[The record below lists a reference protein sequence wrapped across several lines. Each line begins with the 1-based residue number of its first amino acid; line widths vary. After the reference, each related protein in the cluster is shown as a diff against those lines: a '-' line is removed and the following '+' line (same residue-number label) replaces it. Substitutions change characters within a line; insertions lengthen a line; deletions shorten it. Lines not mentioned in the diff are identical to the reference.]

1 MMGAHLTQIARY
13 LQTQSWQIAAL
24 VVVIAAATFALRNR
38 SAHLRYLLWLLVL
51 AKSLVPPVLT
61 VPVPVL
67 PEKRLASKAVP
78 AFPTAPPA
86 PSVVAMDEP
95 IREPGAPGPEA
106 VPFSAQPAVVSAKR
120 ATRERGAELTIRQWL
135 AVAWLTGVAL
145 FIAAVLAKALRTT
158 LWLRRSRKALA
169 VGARECTDRVFS
181 GLGLKKYP
189 KVWLV
194 DGIGQPFV
202 WGLLR
207 GCIYLPTNFTRLCY
221 DEDRT
226 GVIGHELSHVLRFD
240 AGVNL
245 LQVIAQALYWF
256 HPLVWWG
263 NRRIRAER
271 EKCCDEMAIARLNAL
286 PKDYSRAIVE
296 ALAAEKESANP
307 VPSLAVAGPLRN
319 IEERIKTIMK
329 PGKRFYKRPSLI
341 AAAVI
346 FVLAVVTVPTALV
359 LTGYGQTE
367 HVETEIFRLGI
378 LVPGVSEA
386 DDGSGLKATPG
397 PEARALRGREQG
409 IKSFL
414 LNSGVPW
421 PDGSNIAYDD
431 KTGTLVVTNTP
442 TNMIIIRELVRFWS
456 APAYQVEVE
465 ARFVRIFPT
474 FRSGGTPEGRLL
486 SLLISSWTGT
496 MCRPELAPA
505 EAPRRDSDQMLGV
518 RTILSQQDFE
528 LIWSILAEKDW
539 CDLLFAPR
547 VTTIDGKR
555 AAIDHWGKKRDV
567 GFTLDF
573 TPSFSA
579 DGRMISLALRTEVAV
594 AEAGSDGGAE
604 AAAFTPAESVGC
616 AATVHLGHEET
627 AVLAGWMPDKTVDT
641 PANKPNLLIFITARI
656 ITSPSRIIT
665 PRS

>member
-1 MMGAHLTQIARY
+1 MGAYLTQIARY

-24 VVVIAAATFALRNR
+24 VVVIGATTFALRNR

-61 VPVPVL
+61 VPVAVL
-67 PEKRLASKAVP
+67 PEKRLAPKPVP

-86 PSVVAMDEP
+86 PSLLAMDEP
-95 IREPGAPGPEA
+95 IREPGEPGPAA
-106 VPFSAQPAVVSAKR
+106 VPFSARPAAVSAKR
-120 ATRERGAELTIRQWL
+120 PTRERGAELTVRQWL
-135 AVAWLTGVAL
+135 AVAWLAGVAL
-145 FIAAVLAKALRTT
+145 FIVAVLAKALRTT

-169 VGARECTDRVFS
+169 VRARESTDSVFS
-181 GLGLKKYP
+181 GLGLKKHP

-194 DGIGQPFV
+194 EGIGQPFV
-202 WGLLR
+202 WGLVR
-207 GCIYLPTNFTRLCY
+207 GCIYLPANFTRLCS
-221 DEDRT
+221 DEDRK

-245 LQVIAQALYWF
+245 LQVVAQALYWF

-296 ALAAEKESANP
+296 TLAAERESANP
-307 VPSLAVAGPLRN
+307 VPSLAVAGPLKN

-329 PGKRFYKRPSLI
+329 PGKKFYKRPSLI
-341 AAAVI
+341 AAAVT
-346 FVLAVVTVPTALV
+346 FVLAVVTVPTALL

-367 HVETEIFRLGI
+367 QVETEIFRLGI
-378 LVPGVSEA
+378 PVPGISEVN
-386 DDGSGLKATPG
+386 DGSALKATAT
-397 PEARALRGREQG
+397 PEAQARGERDQA

-421 PDGSNIAYDD
+421 PEGSNIAYND
-431 KTGTLVVTNTP
+431 KTGTLIVTNTP
-442 TNMIIIRELVRFWS
+442 TNMIIIRELVRLWS
-456 APAYQVEVE
+456 APAHQVEVE
-465 ARFVRIFPT
+465 ARFVRILPT
-474 FRSGGTPEGRLL
+474 FRFGGTPEGRLL

-496 MCRPELAPA
+496 MCRPKIAPA
-505 EAPRRDSDQMLGV
+505 EDPRRDSDQMLGL
-518 RTILSQQDFE
+518 RTILSQGDFE

-547 VTTIDGKR
+547 LTTIDGNR

-579 DGRMISLALRTEVAV
+579 DGRMLSLALRTEVSV

-604 AAAFTPAESVGC
+604 AATFTPAESVGC

-641 PANKPNLLIFITARI
+641 PANKPNLVIFITARI
-656 ITSPSRIIT
+656 IT